1 MPELNAQQ
9 ENALRGVIRDIA
21 ALREKLQT
29 LHAETRYEDLEHA
42 DLGLQ
47 IVNHAVEEVLEHT
60 GLGGE
65 IKHQSDA
72 SAHDRAS
79 GWLNDAQRIQSEAR
93 ALLASQ
99 PNEDLET
106 AIKALTI
113 ATGSLEEVVERYE

>member
-1 MPELNAQQ
+1 MHIPLRDPKPAESTVAGADSSPLPPEAEAQ
-9 ENALRGVIRDIA
+9 ASA
-21 ALREKLQT
+21 
-29 LHAETRYEDLEHA
+29 HPF
-42 DLGLQ
+42 LQ